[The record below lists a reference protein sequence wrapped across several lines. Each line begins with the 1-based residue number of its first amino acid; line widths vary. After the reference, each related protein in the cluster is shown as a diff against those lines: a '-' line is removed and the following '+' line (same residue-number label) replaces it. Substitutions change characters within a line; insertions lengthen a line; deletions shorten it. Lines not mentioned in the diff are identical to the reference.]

1 MLHERATLQANHE
14 RFVRRVIEHE
24 VIWGLDQGNGFAWC
38 ESHDDARASVILFWS
53 DEAYAKRAMKSGFD
67 DCALRSIT
75 LFDFL
80 FRWLPGM
87 DADGALAGCNWTADL
102 AGIESH
108 AGDLQAELATAM
120 PDEMI
125 QKYQEQL
132 RQQVAEQNKDA

>member
-1 MLHERATLQANHE
+1 MLHERAKLQANHE

-24 VIWGLDQGNGFAWC
+24 LIWGLDRGNGFAWC
-38 ESHDDARASVILFWS
+38 ECNDDADASVILFWS
-53 DEAYAKRAMKSGFD
+53 DEAYARRAMKTGLD

-87 DADGALAGCNWTADL
+87 DADGALAGCNWTEDL
-102 AGIESH
+102 AGIESQ
-108 AGDLQAELATAM
+108 ASDLQAELATAM

-125 QKYQEQL
+125 QQYQDEL
-132 RQQVAEQNKDA
+132 RQQIAAQNNGA